1 MENFDY
7 RSILVSII
15 IITYQEERKIQAV
28 TVMRVRMW
36 ATSPWGGHSSWYALD
51 IRGLF
56 SQYDIEKKESY
67 KSPWLSNL
75 KEYPS
80 IYFCTCIAWGTWLPL
95 PTHGTSLNNEDWY
108 WSDVLWLTR
117 WGNKWN
123 VKLLVKRMILTL
135 EDCGSGGTGGSC
147 ESWICQKLL
156 HRITSSVRKDNTLYT
171 HCPVRVCRCRPI

>member
-1 MENFDY
+1 MMRTRRAKTDPPGAAIGPSIVLEGEGALVVKTFALQGQY
-7 RSILVSII
+7 ISILHFMWRLQMNASQNSVTFNMAVTIVIISII
-15 IITYQEERKIQAV
+15 LITYQEERKIQAV

-80 IYFCTCIAWGTWLPL
+80 IYFCTCIA
-95 PTHGTSLNNEDWY
+95 
-108 WSDVLWLTR
+108 
-117 WGNKWN
+117 
-123 VKLLVKRMILTL
+123 
-135 EDCGSGGTGGSC
+135 
-147 ESWICQKLL
+147 
-156 HRITSSVRKDNTLYT
+156 
-171 HCPVRVCRCRPI
+171 